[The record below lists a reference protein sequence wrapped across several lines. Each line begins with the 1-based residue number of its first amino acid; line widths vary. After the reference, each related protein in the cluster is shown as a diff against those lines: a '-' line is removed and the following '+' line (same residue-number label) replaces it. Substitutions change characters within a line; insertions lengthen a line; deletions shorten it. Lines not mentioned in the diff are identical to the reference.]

1 MHKIY
6 WDATAQPI
14 GASVADV
21 IYHLRADDADDLL
34 MDAVSVDDFEL
45 DAPEVY
51 DALDVE
57 YRMLERKMNV
67 MRRIMNRADADLKVR
82 EDNGP
87 DDMGVNITKPF
98 KRNGTQNIA
107 VIFQLTDGQTVTIVL
122 HNPDLDPA
130 NIKPDDHLLSWKW
143 MINKKDVTIV
153 VAPEKGKD
161 LNVTEVARRIMRLAS
176 KNSAAFARANAR
188 RAERIANIERQKGEI
203 SDAEKELA
211 QIESDISAAKV
222 ENEELVEQ
230 LSNKQK
236 ELKQAQDAAA
246 ERAKKAEEERQKA
259 EEEARRKAEEEQT
272 PAISKGDEKLMFPP
286 ITTWMPE
293 GFVQVMASAQRIYQR
308 DPAYRPEDSGINVVQ
323 RTLNSRKEKVFDIS
337 FTTDVEDKQ
346 GGNEEGP
353 NLIAKTKRVRLA
365 DLVVDGSNHVVGMR
379 LEYAKKFKLPYKV
392 VQSGGPKTENGEEVP
407 PLSTLDG
414 LVTYIEHDL
423 YREEPDGEKRVAEA
437 MKRLGYTA
445 FSGLD
450 ENKVTKNFVL
460 NERGKWDFWMES
472 VPFGA
477 WDTPL
482 AAELLATA
490 YRNGSLKKEAWATHP
505 LNTIEDVVKFIDEE
519 KGWMNYNAPE
529 GGRLRDALYRLDYK
543 AFKGVDG
550 KGNTV
555 EYRDD
560 PQKGWRRKV
569 NGEDS
574 PTDGSPW
581 IDAMYALSKAFKNG
595 SLEKES
601 ATNAPDE
608 KARNPAESW
617 ETRPLDTLA
626 DVIKFIDEENGWWN
640 PAKPAAQRLLEAVK
654 RLGYTSFKGVDGEG
668 SNVEFRQQDDG
679 LWNRRLNGIDTGA
692 EKGYWTS
699 AMYTLSNA
707 FKNGSLTSIDAPAKP
722 AAPGTTV
729 NEMEAEAQAVQK
741 EESEV
746 EAQNAEELSGLIKK
760 VVADQADIRN
770 AFKRPDMDRPIDI
783 VYGNEKMGIKHL
795 LQRREDDGTLSIL
808 TAEDVIQMVAKT
820 IAGGTLEPVFTSKDG
835 NGNRM
840 KISLG
845 ESEVV
850 LVKNDGE
857 NSWLLTGW
865 VLSKETLAKLKEIAP
880 DERRSAFFN
889 SAPTHTSSTT
899 SRTGVGAGVTTNT
912 NTSSG
917 SGQQNTDPQWEAD
930 KAYCERVINGELS
943 QMGEVSAVID
953 QIMDIWDRADASG
966 IAERSQLAEQAYN
979 LIEKAALEAGMAA
992 AK

>member
-45 DAPEVY
+45 DASEVLY

-122 HNPDLDPA
+122 HNPDLDPG

-188 RAERIANIERQKGEI
+188 RAERIVNIERQKGEI

-246 ERAKKAEEERQKA
+246 ERAKKAEEERKKAEEEAARKAEEERQKA
-259 EEEARRKAEEEQT
+259 EEEAKRKAEEEQ
-272 PAISKGDEKLMFPP
+272 KK
-286 ITTWMPE
+286 
-293 GFVQVMASAQRIYQR
+293 AQ
-308 DPAYRPEDSGINVVQ
+308 
-323 RTLNSRKEKVFDIS
+323 K
-337 FTTDVEDKQ
+337 
-346 GGNEEGP
+346 
-353 NLIAKTKRVRLA
+353 
-365 DLVVDGSNHVVGMR
+365 
-379 LEYAKKFKLPYKV
+379 
-392 VQSGGPKTENGEEVP
+392 
-407 PLSTLDG
+407 
-414 LVTYIEHDL
+414 
-423 YREEPDGEKRVAEA
+423 
-437 MKRLGYTA
+437 
-445 FSGLD
+445 
-450 ENKVTKNFVL
+450 
-460 NERGKWDFWMES
+460 
-472 VPFGA
+472 
-477 WDTPL
+477 
-482 AAELLATA
+482 
-490 YRNGSLKKEAWATHP
+490 
-505 LNTIEDVVKFIDEE
+505 
-519 KGWMNYNAPE
+519 
-529 GGRLRDALYRLDYK
+529 
-543 AFKGVDG
+543 
-550 KGNTV
+550 
-555 EYRDD
+555 
-560 PQKGWRRKV
+560 
-569 NGEDS
+569 
-574 PTDGSPW
+574 
-581 IDAMYALSKAFKNG
+581 
-595 SLEKES
+595 
-601 ATNAPDE
+601 
-608 KARNPAESW
+608 PAESW
-617 ETRPLDTLA
+617 KTRPLDTFE

-654 RLGYTSFKGVDGEG
+654 RFGYASFKGVDGEG
-668 SNVEFRQQDDG
+668 SNAEFRQQDDG

-692 EKGYWTS
+692 ERGYWTS
-699 AMYTLSNA
+699 AMYTLSKA
-707 FKNGSLTSIDAPAKP
+707 FKNGSLAAIDAPDKP

-729 NEMEAEAQAVQK
+729 NEMEAEAKAVQQ
-741 EESEV
+741 EEQ
-746 EAQNAEELSGLIKK
+746 QNA
-760 VVADQADIRN
+760 
-770 AFKRPDMDRPIDI
+770 
-783 VYGNEKMGIKHL
+783 
-795 LQRREDDGTLSIL
+795 
-808 TAEDVIQMVAKT
+808 
-820 IAGGTLEPVFTSKDG
+820 
-835 NGNRM
+835 
-840 KISLG
+840 
-845 ESEVV
+845 
-850 LVKNDGE
+850 
-857 NSWLLTGW
+857 
-865 VLSKETLAKLKEIAP
+865 
-880 DERRSAFFN
+880 
-889 SAPTHTSSTT
+889 
-899 SRTGVGAGVTTNT
+899 
-912 NTSSG
+912 
-917 SGQQNTDPQWEAD
+917 DPKWEAD

-966 IAERSQLAEQAYN
+966 IAERSQLVEQAYN

>member
-122 HNPDLDPA
+122 HNPDLDPG

-222 ENEELVEQ
+222 ENKELVEQ

-246 ERAKKAEEERQKA
+246 ERAKKAEEERKKA
-259 EEEARRKAEEEQT
+259 EEEAARKAEEERQKTEEEAKRAAEEEAKRKAEEEQ
-272 PAISKGDEKLMFPP
+272 KK
-286 ITTWMPE
+286 
-293 GFVQVMASAQRIYQR
+293 VQ
-308 DPAYRPEDSGINVVQ
+308 
-323 RTLNSRKEKVFDIS
+323 K
-337 FTTDVEDKQ
+337 
-346 GGNEEGP
+346 
-353 NLIAKTKRVRLA
+353 
-365 DLVVDGSNHVVGMR
+365 
-379 LEYAKKFKLPYKV
+379 
-392 VQSGGPKTENGEEVP
+392 
-407 PLSTLDG
+407 
-414 LVTYIEHDL
+414 
-423 YREEPDGEKRVAEA
+423 
-437 MKRLGYTA
+437 
-445 FSGLD
+445 
-450 ENKVTKNFVL
+450 
-460 NERGKWDFWMES
+460 
-472 VPFGA
+472 
-477 WDTPL
+477 
-482 AAELLATA
+482 
-490 YRNGSLKKEAWATHP
+490 
-505 LNTIEDVVKFIDEE
+505 
-519 KGWMNYNAPE
+519 
-529 GGRLRDALYRLDYK
+529 
-543 AFKGVDG
+543 
-550 KGNTV
+550 
-555 EYRDD
+555 
-560 PQKGWRRKV
+560 
-569 NGEDS
+569 
-574 PTDGSPW
+574 
-581 IDAMYALSKAFKNG
+581 
-595 SLEKES
+595 
-601 ATNAPDE
+601 
-608 KARNPAESW
+608 PAESW
-617 ETRPLDTLA
+617 ETRPLDTFE

-640 PAKPAAQRLLEAVK
+640 PAKPAAQRLLEAVQ

-679 LWNRRLNGIDTGA
+679 LWNRWLNGIDTGA

-820 IAGGTLEPVFTSKDG
+820 IAEGTLEPVFTSKDG

-930 KAYCERVINGELS
+930 KAYCERIINSELS

-966 IAERSQLAEQAYN
+966 IAERSQLVEQAYN
-979 LIEKAALEAGMAA
+979 LIEKTALEAGKAA
-992 AK
+992 IK

>member
-45 DAPEVY
+45 DASEVY
-51 DALDVE
+51 DALNVE

-122 HNPDLDPA
+122 HNPDLDPG

-246 ERAKKAEEERQKA
+246 ERAKKAEEERKKAEEEAARKAEEERQKA
-259 EEEARRKAEEEQT
+259 EEEAKRADEEEAKRKAEEEQ
-272 PAISKGDEKLMFPP
+272 KK
-286 ITTWMPE
+286 
-293 GFVQVMASAQRIYQR
+293 AQ
-308 DPAYRPEDSGINVVQ
+308 
-323 RTLNSRKEKVFDIS
+323 K
-337 FTTDVEDKQ
+337 
-346 GGNEEGP
+346 
-353 NLIAKTKRVRLA
+353 
-365 DLVVDGSNHVVGMR
+365 
-379 LEYAKKFKLPYKV
+379 
-392 VQSGGPKTENGEEVP
+392 
-407 PLSTLDG
+407 
-414 LVTYIEHDL
+414 
-423 YREEPDGEKRVAEA
+423 
-437 MKRLGYTA
+437 
-445 FSGLD
+445 
-450 ENKVTKNFVL
+450 
-460 NERGKWDFWMES
+460 
-472 VPFGA
+472 
-477 WDTPL
+477 
-482 AAELLATA
+482 
-490 YRNGSLKKEAWATHP
+490 
-505 LNTIEDVVKFIDEE
+505 
-519 KGWMNYNAPE
+519 
-529 GGRLRDALYRLDYK
+529 
-543 AFKGVDG
+543 
-550 KGNTV
+550 
-555 EYRDD
+555 
-560 PQKGWRRKV
+560 
-569 NGEDS
+569 
-574 PTDGSPW
+574 
-581 IDAMYALSKAFKNG
+581 
-595 SLEKES
+595 
-601 ATNAPDE
+601 
-608 KARNPAESW
+608 PAESW
-617 ETRPLDTLA
+617 KTRPLDTFE

-654 RLGYTSFKGVDGEG
+654 RLGYASFKGGDGEG
-668 SNVEFRQQDDG
+668 SNAEFRQQDDG

-692 EKGYWTS
+692 ERGYWTS
-699 AMYTLSNA
+699 AMYTLSKA
-707 FKNGSLTSIDAPAKP
+707 FKNGSLAAIDAPDKP

-729 NEMEAEAQAVQK
+729 NEMEAEAKAVQQ
-741 EESEV
+741 EEQ
-746 EAQNAEELSGLIKK
+746 QNA
-760 VVADQADIRN
+760 
-770 AFKRPDMDRPIDI
+770 
-783 VYGNEKMGIKHL
+783 
-795 LQRREDDGTLSIL
+795 
-808 TAEDVIQMVAKT
+808 
-820 IAGGTLEPVFTSKDG
+820 
-835 NGNRM
+835 
-840 KISLG
+840 
-845 ESEVV
+845 
-850 LVKNDGE
+850 
-857 NSWLLTGW
+857 
-865 VLSKETLAKLKEIAP
+865 
-880 DERRSAFFN
+880 
-889 SAPTHTSSTT
+889 
-899 SRTGVGAGVTTNT
+899 
-912 NTSSG
+912 
-917 SGQQNTDPQWEAD
+917 DPKWEAD

-966 IAERSQLAEQAYN
+966 IAERSQLVEQAYN

>member
-45 DAPEVY
+45 DASEVY

-67 MRRIMNRADADLKVR
+67 LRRVMNRADADLKVR

-98 KRNGTQNIA
+98 KRNGTKNIA

-122 HNPDLDPA
+122 HNPDLDPG

-246 ERAKKAEEERQKA
+246 ERAKKAEEEAK
-259 EEEARRKAEEEQT
+259 RKAEEEQ
-272 PAISKGDEKLMFPP
+272 KK
-286 ITTWMPE
+286 
-293 GFVQVMASAQRIYQR
+293 AQ
-308 DPAYRPEDSGINVVQ
+308 
-323 RTLNSRKEKVFDIS
+323 K
-337 FTTDVEDKQ
+337 
-346 GGNEEGP
+346 
-353 NLIAKTKRVRLA
+353 
-365 DLVVDGSNHVVGMR
+365 
-379 LEYAKKFKLPYKV
+379 
-392 VQSGGPKTENGEEVP
+392 
-407 PLSTLDG
+407 
-414 LVTYIEHDL
+414 
-423 YREEPDGEKRVAEA
+423 
-437 MKRLGYTA
+437 
-445 FSGLD
+445 
-450 ENKVTKNFVL
+450 
-460 NERGKWDFWMES
+460 
-472 VPFGA
+472 
-477 WDTPL
+477 
-482 AAELLATA
+482 
-490 YRNGSLKKEAWATHP
+490 
-505 LNTIEDVVKFIDEE
+505 
-519 KGWMNYNAPE
+519 
-529 GGRLRDALYRLDYK
+529 
-543 AFKGVDG
+543 
-550 KGNTV
+550 
-555 EYRDD
+555 
-560 PQKGWRRKV
+560 
-569 NGEDS
+569 
-574 PTDGSPW
+574 
-581 IDAMYALSKAFKNG
+581 
-595 SLEKES
+595 
-601 ATNAPDE
+601 
-608 KARNPAESW
+608 PAESW
-617 ETRPLDTLA
+617 ETRPLDTFE

-654 RLGYTSFKGVDGEG
+654 RLGYASFKGVDGEG
-668 SNVEFRQQDDG
+668 SNAEFRQQDDG

-692 EKGYWTS
+692 ERGYWTS
-699 AMYTLSNA
+699 AMYTLSKA
-707 FKNGSLTSIDAPAKP
+707 FKNGSLAAIDAPDKP

-729 NEMEAEAQAVQK
+729 NEMEAEAKAVQQ
-741 EESEV
+741 EEQ
-746 EAQNAEELSGLIKK
+746 QNA
-760 VVADQADIRN
+760 
-770 AFKRPDMDRPIDI
+770 
-783 VYGNEKMGIKHL
+783 
-795 LQRREDDGTLSIL
+795 
-808 TAEDVIQMVAKT
+808 
-820 IAGGTLEPVFTSKDG
+820 
-835 NGNRM
+835 
-840 KISLG
+840 
-845 ESEVV
+845 
-850 LVKNDGE
+850 
-857 NSWLLTGW
+857 
-865 VLSKETLAKLKEIAP
+865 
-880 DERRSAFFN
+880 
-889 SAPTHTSSTT
+889 
-899 SRTGVGAGVTTNT
+899 
-912 NTSSG
+912 
-917 SGQQNTDPQWEAD
+917 DPQWEAD

-966 IAERSQLAEQAYN
+966 IAERSQLVEQAYN

>member
-246 ERAKKAEEERQKA
+246 ERAKKAEEERKKAEEEAARKAEEERQKA
-259 EEEARRKAEEEQT
+259 EEEAKRAAEEEAKRKAEEEQ
-272 PAISKGDEKLMFPP
+272 KK
-286 ITTWMPE
+286 
-293 GFVQVMASAQRIYQR
+293 AQ
-308 DPAYRPEDSGINVVQ
+308 
-323 RTLNSRKEKVFDIS
+323 K
-337 FTTDVEDKQ
+337 
-346 GGNEEGP
+346 
-353 NLIAKTKRVRLA
+353 
-365 DLVVDGSNHVVGMR
+365 
-379 LEYAKKFKLPYKV
+379 
-392 VQSGGPKTENGEEVP
+392 
-407 PLSTLDG
+407 
-414 LVTYIEHDL
+414 
-423 YREEPDGEKRVAEA
+423 
-437 MKRLGYTA
+437 
-445 FSGLD
+445 
-450 ENKVTKNFVL
+450 
-460 NERGKWDFWMES
+460 
-472 VPFGA
+472 
-477 WDTPL
+477 
-482 AAELLATA
+482 
-490 YRNGSLKKEAWATHP
+490 
-505 LNTIEDVVKFIDEE
+505 
-519 KGWMNYNAPE
+519 
-529 GGRLRDALYRLDYK
+529 
-543 AFKGVDG
+543 
-550 KGNTV
+550 
-555 EYRDD
+555 
-560 PQKGWRRKV
+560 
-569 NGEDS
+569 
-574 PTDGSPW
+574 
-581 IDAMYALSKAFKNG
+581 
-595 SLEKES
+595 
-601 ATNAPDE
+601 
-608 KARNPAESW
+608 PAESW
-617 ETRPLDTLA
+617 ETRPLDTFE

-640 PAKPAAQRLLEAVK
+640 PAKLAAQRLLEAVK

-795 LQRREDDGTLSIL
+795 LQRREEDGTLSIL

-820 IAGGTLEPVFTSKDG
+820 IAEGTLEPVFTSKDG

-966 IAERSQLAEQAYN
+966 IAERSQLVEQAYN
-979 LIEKAALEAGMAA
+979 LIEKTALEAGKAA
-992 AK
+992 IK

>member
-6 WDATAQPI
+6 WDANAQPI
-14 GASVADV
+14 GTSVADV
-21 IYHLRADDADDLL
+21 VYHLRADDSDDLL
-34 MDAVSVDDFEL
+34 MDSVSVEDFEF
-45 DAPEVY
+45 DATEVYTY

-57 YRMLERKMNV
+57 YKMLERKMNV
-67 MRRIMNRADADLKVR
+67 MRRVMNRADADLKVR

-122 HNPDLDPA
+122 HNPDLDPG

-230 LSNKQK
+230 LSNRQK

-246 ERAKKAEEERQKA
+246 ERAKKAEEERKKAEEEAARKAEEERQKA
-259 EEEARRKAEEEQT
+259 EEEAKRAAEEEAKRKAEEEQ
-272 PAISKGDEKLMFPP
+272 KK
-286 ITTWMPE
+286 
-293 GFVQVMASAQRIYQR
+293 AQ
-308 DPAYRPEDSGINVVQ
+308 
-323 RTLNSRKEKVFDIS
+323 K
-337 FTTDVEDKQ
+337 
-346 GGNEEGP
+346 
-353 NLIAKTKRVRLA
+353 
-365 DLVVDGSNHVVGMR
+365 
-379 LEYAKKFKLPYKV
+379 
-392 VQSGGPKTENGEEVP
+392 
-407 PLSTLDG
+407 
-414 LVTYIEHDL
+414 
-423 YREEPDGEKRVAEA
+423 
-437 MKRLGYTA
+437 
-445 FSGLD
+445 
-450 ENKVTKNFVL
+450 
-460 NERGKWDFWMES
+460 
-472 VPFGA
+472 
-477 WDTPL
+477 
-482 AAELLATA
+482 
-490 YRNGSLKKEAWATHP
+490 
-505 LNTIEDVVKFIDEE
+505 
-519 KGWMNYNAPE
+519 
-529 GGRLRDALYRLDYK
+529 
-543 AFKGVDG
+543 
-550 KGNTV
+550 
-555 EYRDD
+555 
-560 PQKGWRRKV
+560 
-569 NGEDS
+569 
-574 PTDGSPW
+574 
-581 IDAMYALSKAFKNG
+581 
-595 SLEKES
+595 
-601 ATNAPDE
+601 
-608 KARNPAESW
+608 PAESW
-617 ETRPLDTLA
+617 ETRPLDTFE

-741 EESEV
+741 EESEA

-795 LQRREDDGTLSIL
+795 LQRREEDGTLSIL

-820 IAGGTLEPVFTSKDG
+820 IAEGTLQPVFTSKDG
-835 NGNRM
+835 NGDRT

-850 LVKNDGE
+850 LVKNSGE

-899 SRTGVGAGVTTNT
+899 SRTSVVAGVTTNT
-912 NTSSG
+912 NTSSDN
-917 SGQQNTDPQWEAD
+917 GQQNADPQWAAD
-930 KAYCERVINGELS
+930 KAYCERVLNGEFA
-943 QMGEVSAVID
+943 QMGEASDVID

>member
-161 LNVTEVARRIMRLAS
+161 LNVNEVARRIMRLAS

-246 ERAKKAEEERQKA
+246 ERAKKAEEERKKAEEEAARKAEEERQKA
-259 EEEARRKAEEEQT
+259 EEEAKRAAEEEAKRKAEEEQ
-272 PAISKGDEKLMFPP
+272 KK
-286 ITTWMPE
+286 
-293 GFVQVMASAQRIYQR
+293 AQ
-308 DPAYRPEDSGINVVQ
+308 
-323 RTLNSRKEKVFDIS
+323 K
-337 FTTDVEDKQ
+337 
-346 GGNEEGP
+346 
-353 NLIAKTKRVRLA
+353 
-365 DLVVDGSNHVVGMR
+365 
-379 LEYAKKFKLPYKV
+379 
-392 VQSGGPKTENGEEVP
+392 
-407 PLSTLDG
+407 
-414 LVTYIEHDL
+414 
-423 YREEPDGEKRVAEA
+423 
-437 MKRLGYTA
+437 
-445 FSGLD
+445 
-450 ENKVTKNFVL
+450 
-460 NERGKWDFWMES
+460 
-472 VPFGA
+472 
-477 WDTPL
+477 
-482 AAELLATA
+482 
-490 YRNGSLKKEAWATHP
+490 
-505 LNTIEDVVKFIDEE
+505 
-519 KGWMNYNAPE
+519 
-529 GGRLRDALYRLDYK
+529 
-543 AFKGVDG
+543 
-550 KGNTV
+550 
-555 EYRDD
+555 
-560 PQKGWRRKV
+560 
-569 NGEDS
+569 
-574 PTDGSPW
+574 
-581 IDAMYALSKAFKNG
+581 
-595 SLEKES
+595 
-601 ATNAPDE
+601 
-608 KARNPAESW
+608 PAESC
-617 ETRPLDTLA
+617 ETRPLDTFE

-795 LQRREDDGTLSIL
+795 LQRREEDGTLSIL

-820 IAGGTLEPVFTSKDG
+820 IAEGTLEPVFTSKDG

-930 KAYCERVINGELS
+930 KAYCERIINSELS

-966 IAERSQLAEQAYN
+966 IAERSQLVEQAYN
-979 LIEKAALEAGMAA
+979 LIEKTALEAGKAA
-992 AK
+992 IK

>member
-6 WDATAQPI
+6 WDANAQPI
-14 GASVADV
+14 GTSVADV
-21 IYHLRADDADDLL
+21 VYHLRADDSDDLL
-34 MDAVSVDDFEL
+34 MDSVSVEDFEF
-45 DAPEVY
+45 DATEVYTY

-57 YRMLERKMNV
+57 YKMLERKMNV
-67 MRRIMNRADADLKVR
+67 MRRVMNRADADLKVR

-122 HNPDLDPA
+122 HNPDLDPG

-188 RAERIANIERQKGEI
+188 RAERIANIEKQKGEI

-211 QIESDISAAKV
+211 QIESDISAAQV

-323 RTLNSRKEKVFDIS
+323 RTLNGRKEKVFDIS

-392 VQSGGPKTENGEEVP
+392 VQSGPKTENGEEVP

-519 KGWMNYNAPE
+519 KGWLNYNAPE
-529 GGRLRDALYRLDYK
+529 GHRLRDALYRLDYK

-574 PTDGSPW
+574 PTDGNPW
-581 IDAMYALSKAFKNG
+581 IYAMYALSKAFKNG

-626 DVIKFIDEENGWWN
+626 DVVKFIDDESGWWN

-679 LWNRRLNGIDTGA
+679 LWNRTLNGLDTGA

-699 AMYTLSNA
+699 AMYTLSKA
-707 FKNGSLTSIDAPAKP
+707 FKNGSLAAIDAPDKP

-729 NEMEAEAQAVQK
+729 HEMEAEAKAVQQ
-741 EESEV
+741 EEQ
-746 EAQNAEELSGLIKK
+746 QNA
-760 VVADQADIRN
+760 
-770 AFKRPDMDRPIDI
+770 
-783 VYGNEKMGIKHL
+783 
-795 LQRREDDGTLSIL
+795 
-808 TAEDVIQMVAKT
+808 
-820 IAGGTLEPVFTSKDG
+820 
-835 NGNRM
+835 
-840 KISLG
+840 
-845 ESEVV
+845 
-850 LVKNDGE
+850 
-857 NSWLLTGW
+857 
-865 VLSKETLAKLKEIAP
+865 
-880 DERRSAFFN
+880 
-889 SAPTHTSSTT
+889 
-899 SRTGVGAGVTTNT
+899 
-912 NTSSG
+912 
-917 SGQQNTDPQWEAD
+917 DPQWEAD

>member
-246 ERAKKAEEERQKA
+246 ERAKKAEEERKKAEEEAARKAEEERQKA
-259 EEEARRKAEEEQT
+259 EEEAKRAAEEEAKRKAEEEQ
-272 PAISKGDEKLMFPP
+272 KK
-286 ITTWMPE
+286 
-293 GFVQVMASAQRIYQR
+293 AQ
-308 DPAYRPEDSGINVVQ
+308 
-323 RTLNSRKEKVFDIS
+323 K
-337 FTTDVEDKQ
+337 
-346 GGNEEGP
+346 
-353 NLIAKTKRVRLA
+353 
-365 DLVVDGSNHVVGMR
+365 
-379 LEYAKKFKLPYKV
+379 
-392 VQSGGPKTENGEEVP
+392 
-407 PLSTLDG
+407 
-414 LVTYIEHDL
+414 
-423 YREEPDGEKRVAEA
+423 
-437 MKRLGYTA
+437 
-445 FSGLD
+445 
-450 ENKVTKNFVL
+450 
-460 NERGKWDFWMES
+460 
-472 VPFGA
+472 
-477 WDTPL
+477 
-482 AAELLATA
+482 
-490 YRNGSLKKEAWATHP
+490 
-505 LNTIEDVVKFIDEE
+505 
-519 KGWMNYNAPE
+519 
-529 GGRLRDALYRLDYK
+529 
-543 AFKGVDG
+543 
-550 KGNTV
+550 
-555 EYRDD
+555 
-560 PQKGWRRKV
+560 
-569 NGEDS
+569 
-574 PTDGSPW
+574 
-581 IDAMYALSKAFKNG
+581 
-595 SLEKES
+595 
-601 ATNAPDE
+601 
-608 KARNPAESW
+608 PAESW
-617 ETRPLDTLA
+617 ETRPLDTFE

-640 PAKPAAQRLLEAVK
+640 PAKLAAQRLLEAVK

-795 LQRREDDGTLSIL
+795 LQRREEDGTLSIL

-820 IAGGTLEPVFTSKDG
+820 IAEGTLEPVFTSKDG

-930 KAYCERVINGELS
+930 KAYCERIINSELS

-966 IAERSQLAEQAYN
+966 IAERSQLVEQAYN
-979 LIEKAALEAGMAA
+979 LIEKTALEAGKAA
-992 AK
+992 IK

>member
-14 GASVADV
+14 GASFADV

-45 DAPEVY
+45 DAAEVY
-51 DALDVE
+51 DALDVK

-122 HNPDLDPA
+122 HNPDLDPG

-161 LNVTEVARRIMRLAS
+161 LNVNEVARRIMRLAS

-188 RAERIANIERQKGEI
+188 RAERIANIEKQKGEI

-211 QIESDISAAKV
+211 QIESDISAAQV

-230 LSNKQK
+230 LSNKQT

-246 ERAKKAEEERQKA
+246 ERAKKAEEERKKAEEEAARKAEEERQKA
-259 EEEARRKAEEEQT
+259 EEEAKRKAEEEQ
-272 PAISKGDEKLMFPP
+272 KK
-286 ITTWMPE
+286 
-293 GFVQVMASAQRIYQR
+293 AQ
-308 DPAYRPEDSGINVVQ
+308 
-323 RTLNSRKEKVFDIS
+323 K
-337 FTTDVEDKQ
+337 
-346 GGNEEGP
+346 
-353 NLIAKTKRVRLA
+353 
-365 DLVVDGSNHVVGMR
+365 
-379 LEYAKKFKLPYKV
+379 
-392 VQSGGPKTENGEEVP
+392 
-407 PLSTLDG
+407 
-414 LVTYIEHDL
+414 
-423 YREEPDGEKRVAEA
+423 
-437 MKRLGYTA
+437 
-445 FSGLD
+445 
-450 ENKVTKNFVL
+450 
-460 NERGKWDFWMES
+460 
-472 VPFGA
+472 
-477 WDTPL
+477 
-482 AAELLATA
+482 
-490 YRNGSLKKEAWATHP
+490 
-505 LNTIEDVVKFIDEE
+505 
-519 KGWMNYNAPE
+519 
-529 GGRLRDALYRLDYK
+529 
-543 AFKGVDG
+543 
-550 KGNTV
+550 
-555 EYRDD
+555 
-560 PQKGWRRKV
+560 
-569 NGEDS
+569 
-574 PTDGSPW
+574 
-581 IDAMYALSKAFKNG
+581 
-595 SLEKES
+595 
-601 ATNAPDE
+601 
-608 KARNPAESW
+608 PAESW
-617 ETRPLDTLA
+617 ETRPLDTFE

-820 IAGGTLEPVFTSKDG
+820 IAEGTLEPVFTSKDG

-966 IAERSQLAEQAYN
+966 IAERSQLVEQAYN
-979 LIEKAALEAGMAA
+979 LIEKTALEAGKAA
-992 AK
+992 IK

>member
-45 DAPEVY
+45 DASEVY
-51 DALDVE
+51 DALDVK

-122 HNPDLDPA
+122 HNPDLDPG

-246 ERAKKAEEERQKA
+246 ERAKKAEEERKKAEEEAARKAEEERQKA
-259 EEEARRKAEEEQT
+259 EEEAKRKAEEEQ
-272 PAISKGDEKLMFPP
+272 KK
-286 ITTWMPE
+286 
-293 GFVQVMASAQRIYQR
+293 AQ
-308 DPAYRPEDSGINVVQ
+308 
-323 RTLNSRKEKVFDIS
+323 K
-337 FTTDVEDKQ
+337 
-346 GGNEEGP
+346 
-353 NLIAKTKRVRLA
+353 
-365 DLVVDGSNHVVGMR
+365 
-379 LEYAKKFKLPYKV
+379 
-392 VQSGGPKTENGEEVP
+392 
-407 PLSTLDG
+407 
-414 LVTYIEHDL
+414 
-423 YREEPDGEKRVAEA
+423 
-437 MKRLGYTA
+437 
-445 FSGLD
+445 
-450 ENKVTKNFVL
+450 
-460 NERGKWDFWMES
+460 
-472 VPFGA
+472 
-477 WDTPL
+477 
-482 AAELLATA
+482 
-490 YRNGSLKKEAWATHP
+490 
-505 LNTIEDVVKFIDEE
+505 
-519 KGWMNYNAPE
+519 
-529 GGRLRDALYRLDYK
+529 
-543 AFKGVDG
+543 
-550 KGNTV
+550 
-555 EYRDD
+555 
-560 PQKGWRRKV
+560 
-569 NGEDS
+569 
-574 PTDGSPW
+574 
-581 IDAMYALSKAFKNG
+581 
-595 SLEKES
+595 
-601 ATNAPDE
+601 
-608 KARNPAESW
+608 PAESW
-617 ETRPLDTLA
+617 ETRPLDTFEE
-626 DVIKFIDEENGWWN
+626 VIKFIDEENGWWN

-707 FKNGSLTSIDAPAKP
+707 FKNGSLTSIDTPAKP

-795 LQRREDDGTLSIL
+795 LQRREEDGTLSIL

-820 IAGGTLEPVFTSKDG
+820 IAEGTLEPVFTSKDG

-889 SAPTHTSSTT
+889 SAPTHTSPTT

-930 KAYCERVINGELS
+930 KAYCERIINSELS

-966 IAERSQLAEQAYN
+966 IAERSQLVEQAYN
-979 LIEKAALEAGMAA
+979 LIEKTALEAGKAA
-992 AK
+992 IK

>member
-6 WDATAQPI
+6 WDANAQPI
-14 GASVADV
+14 GTSVADV
-21 IYHLRADDADDLL
+21 VYHLRADDSDDLL
-34 MDAVSVDDFEL
+34 MDSVSVEDFEF
-45 DAPEVY
+45 DATEVYTY

-57 YRMLERKMNV
+57 YKMLERKMNV
-67 MRRIMNRADADLKVR
+67 MRRVMNRADADLKVR

-122 HNPDLDPA
+122 HNPDLDPG

-211 QIESDISAAKV
+211 QIESDISVAKV

-246 ERAKKAEEERQKA
+246 ERAKKAAEERKKAEEEAARKAEEERQKA
-259 EEEARRKAEEEQT
+259 EEEAKRAAEEEAKRKAEEEQ
-272 PAISKGDEKLMFPP
+272 KK
-286 ITTWMPE
+286 
-293 GFVQVMASAQRIYQR
+293 AQ
-308 DPAYRPEDSGINVVQ
+308 
-323 RTLNSRKEKVFDIS
+323 K
-337 FTTDVEDKQ
+337 
-346 GGNEEGP
+346 
-353 NLIAKTKRVRLA
+353 
-365 DLVVDGSNHVVGMR
+365 
-379 LEYAKKFKLPYKV
+379 
-392 VQSGGPKTENGEEVP
+392 
-407 PLSTLDG
+407 
-414 LVTYIEHDL
+414 
-423 YREEPDGEKRVAEA
+423 
-437 MKRLGYTA
+437 
-445 FSGLD
+445 
-450 ENKVTKNFVL
+450 
-460 NERGKWDFWMES
+460 
-472 VPFGA
+472 
-477 WDTPL
+477 
-482 AAELLATA
+482 
-490 YRNGSLKKEAWATHP
+490 
-505 LNTIEDVVKFIDEE
+505 
-519 KGWMNYNAPE
+519 
-529 GGRLRDALYRLDYK
+529 
-543 AFKGVDG
+543 
-550 KGNTV
+550 
-555 EYRDD
+555 
-560 PQKGWRRKV
+560 
-569 NGEDS
+569 
-574 PTDGSPW
+574 
-581 IDAMYALSKAFKNG
+581 
-595 SLEKES
+595 
-601 ATNAPDE
+601 
-608 KARNPAESW
+608 PAESW
-617 ETRPLDTLA
+617 ETRPLDTFEE
-626 DVIKFIDEENGWWN
+626 VIKFIDEENGWWN

-795 LQRREDDGTLSIL
+795 LQRREEDGTLSIL

-820 IAGGTLEPVFTSKDG
+820 IAEGTLEPVFTSKDG

-966 IAERSQLAEQAYN
+966 IAERSQLVEQAYN
-979 LIEKAALEAGMAA
+979 LIEKAALEAGKAA
-992 AK
+992 IK

>member
-122 HNPDLDPA
+122 HNPDLDPG

-246 ERAKKAEEERQKA
+246 ERAKKAEEERKKAEEEAARKAEEERQKA
-259 EEEARRKAEEEQT
+259 EEEAKRAAEEEAKRKAEEEQ
-272 PAISKGDEKLMFPP
+272 KK
-286 ITTWMPE
+286 
-293 GFVQVMASAQRIYQR
+293 AQ
-308 DPAYRPEDSGINVVQ
+308 
-323 RTLNSRKEKVFDIS
+323 K
-337 FTTDVEDKQ
+337 
-346 GGNEEGP
+346 
-353 NLIAKTKRVRLA
+353 
-365 DLVVDGSNHVVGMR
+365 
-379 LEYAKKFKLPYKV
+379 
-392 VQSGGPKTENGEEVP
+392 
-407 PLSTLDG
+407 
-414 LVTYIEHDL
+414 
-423 YREEPDGEKRVAEA
+423 
-437 MKRLGYTA
+437 
-445 FSGLD
+445 
-450 ENKVTKNFVL
+450 
-460 NERGKWDFWMES
+460 
-472 VPFGA
+472 
-477 WDTPL
+477 
-482 AAELLATA
+482 
-490 YRNGSLKKEAWATHP
+490 
-505 LNTIEDVVKFIDEE
+505 
-519 KGWMNYNAPE
+519 
-529 GGRLRDALYRLDYK
+529 
-543 AFKGVDG
+543 
-550 KGNTV
+550 
-555 EYRDD
+555 
-560 PQKGWRRKV
+560 
-569 NGEDS
+569 
-574 PTDGSPW
+574 
-581 IDAMYALSKAFKNG
+581 
-595 SLEKES
+595 
-601 ATNAPDE
+601 
-608 KARNPAESW
+608 PAESW
-617 ETRPLDTLA
+617 ETRPLDTFE

-795 LQRREDDGTLSIL
+795 LQRREEDGTLSIL

-820 IAGGTLEPVFTSKDG
+820 IAEGTLEPVFTSKDG

-930 KAYCERVINGELS
+930 KAYCERIINSELS

-966 IAERSQLAEQAYN
+966 IAERSQLVEQAYN
-979 LIEKAALEAGMAA
+979 LIEKTALEAGKAA
-992 AK
+992 IK

>member
-6 WDATAQPI
+6 WDATAQPV

-122 HNPDLDPA
+122 HNPDLDPG

-246 ERAKKAEEERQKA
+246 ERAKKAEEERKKAEEEAARKAEEERQKA
-259 EEEARRKAEEEQT
+259 EEEAKRAAEEEAKRKAEEEQ
-272 PAISKGDEKLMFPP
+272 KK
-286 ITTWMPE
+286 
-293 GFVQVMASAQRIYQR
+293 AQ
-308 DPAYRPEDSGINVVQ
+308 
-323 RTLNSRKEKVFDIS
+323 K
-337 FTTDVEDKQ
+337 
-346 GGNEEGP
+346 
-353 NLIAKTKRVRLA
+353 
-365 DLVVDGSNHVVGMR
+365 
-379 LEYAKKFKLPYKV
+379 
-392 VQSGGPKTENGEEVP
+392 
-407 PLSTLDG
+407 
-414 LVTYIEHDL
+414 
-423 YREEPDGEKRVAEA
+423 
-437 MKRLGYTA
+437 
-445 FSGLD
+445 
-450 ENKVTKNFVL
+450 
-460 NERGKWDFWMES
+460 
-472 VPFGA
+472 
-477 WDTPL
+477 
-482 AAELLATA
+482 
-490 YRNGSLKKEAWATHP
+490 
-505 LNTIEDVVKFIDEE
+505 
-519 KGWMNYNAPE
+519 
-529 GGRLRDALYRLDYK
+529 
-543 AFKGVDG
+543 
-550 KGNTV
+550 
-555 EYRDD
+555 
-560 PQKGWRRKV
+560 
-569 NGEDS
+569 
-574 PTDGSPW
+574 
-581 IDAMYALSKAFKNG
+581 
-595 SLEKES
+595 
-601 ATNAPDE
+601 
-608 KARNPAESW
+608 PAESW
-617 ETRPLDTLA
+617 ETRPLDTFE

-654 RLGYTSFKGVDGEG
+654 RFGYASFKGVDGEG
-668 SNVEFRQQDDG
+668 SNAEFRQQDDG

-795 LQRREDDGTLSIL
+795 LQRREEDGTLSIL
-808 TAEDVIQMVAKT
+808 TAEDVIQMAAKT
-820 IAGGTLEPVFTSKDG
+820 IAEGTLEPVFTSKDG

-930 KAYCERVINGELS
+930 KAYCERIINSELS

-966 IAERSQLAEQAYN
+966 IAERSQLVEQAYN
-979 LIEKAALEAGMAA
+979 LIEKTALEAGKAA
-992 AK
+992 IK

>member
-14 GASVADV
+14 GASFADV

-45 DAPEVY
+45 DAAEVY

-143 MINKKDVTIV
+143 MINKKGVTIV

-246 ERAKKAEEERQKA
+246 ERAKKAEEERKKAEEEAARKAEEERQKA
-259 EEEARRKAEEEQT
+259 EEEAKRAAEEEAKRKAEEEQ
-272 PAISKGDEKLMFPP
+272 KK
-286 ITTWMPE
+286 
-293 GFVQVMASAQRIYQR
+293 AQ
-308 DPAYRPEDSGINVVQ
+308 
-323 RTLNSRKEKVFDIS
+323 K
-337 FTTDVEDKQ
+337 
-346 GGNEEGP
+346 
-353 NLIAKTKRVRLA
+353 
-365 DLVVDGSNHVVGMR
+365 
-379 LEYAKKFKLPYKV
+379 
-392 VQSGGPKTENGEEVP
+392 
-407 PLSTLDG
+407 
-414 LVTYIEHDL
+414 
-423 YREEPDGEKRVAEA
+423 
-437 MKRLGYTA
+437 
-445 FSGLD
+445 
-450 ENKVTKNFVL
+450 
-460 NERGKWDFWMES
+460 
-472 VPFGA
+472 
-477 WDTPL
+477 
-482 AAELLATA
+482 
-490 YRNGSLKKEAWATHP
+490 
-505 LNTIEDVVKFIDEE
+505 
-519 KGWMNYNAPE
+519 
-529 GGRLRDALYRLDYK
+529 
-543 AFKGVDG
+543 
-550 KGNTV
+550 
-555 EYRDD
+555 
-560 PQKGWRRKV
+560 
-569 NGEDS
+569 
-574 PTDGSPW
+574 
-581 IDAMYALSKAFKNG
+581 
-595 SLEKES
+595 
-601 ATNAPDE
+601 
-608 KARNPAESW
+608 PAESW
-617 ETRPLDTLA
+617 ETRPLDTFE

-679 LWNRRLNGIDTGA
+679 LWDRRLNGIDTGA

-760 VVADQADIRN
+760 VVVDQADIRN

-820 IAGGTLEPVFTSKDG
+820 IAEGTLEPVFTSKDG

-953 QIMDIWDRADASG
+953 KIMDIWDRADASG
-966 IAERSQLAEQAYN
+966 IAERSQLVEQAYN
-979 LIEKAALEAGMAA
+979 LIEKTALEAGKAA
-992 AK
+992 IK

>member
-6 WDATAQPI
+6 WDANAQPI
-14 GASVADV
+14 GTSVADV
-21 IYHLRADDADDLL
+21 VYHLRADDSDDLL
-34 MDAVSVDDFEL
+34 MDSVSVEDFEF
-45 DAPEVY
+45 DATEVYTY

-57 YRMLERKMNV
+57 YKMLERKMNV
-67 MRRIMNRADADLKVR
+67 MRRVMNRADADLKVR

-122 HNPDLDPA
+122 HNPDLDPG

-188 RAERIANIERQKGEI
+188 RAERIANIEKQKGEI

-211 QIESDISAAKV
+211 QIESDISAAQV

-323 RTLNSRKEKVFDIS
+323 RTLNGRKEKVFDIS

-392 VQSGGPKTENGEEVP
+392 VQSGPKTENGEEVP

-423 YREEPDGEKRVAEA
+423 YREEPDGEKRIAEA

-477 WDTPL
+477 RDTPL

-519 KGWMNYNAPE
+519 KGWLNYNAPE
-529 GGRLRDALYRLDYK
+529 GHRLRDALYRLDYK

-574 PTDGSPW
+574 PTDGNPW
-581 IDAMYALSKAFKNG
+581 IYAMYALSKAFKNG

-626 DVIKFIDEENGWWN
+626 DVVKFIDDESGWWN

-679 LWNRRLNGIDTGA
+679 LWNRTLNGLDTGA

-699 AMYTLSNA
+699 AMYTLSKA
-707 FKNGSLTSIDAPAKP
+707 FKNGSLAAIDAPDKP

-729 NEMEAEAQAVQK
+729 NEMEAEAKAVQQ
-741 EESEV
+741 EEQ
-746 EAQNAEELSGLIKK
+746 QNA
-760 VVADQADIRN
+760 
-770 AFKRPDMDRPIDI
+770 
-783 VYGNEKMGIKHL
+783 
-795 LQRREDDGTLSIL
+795 
-808 TAEDVIQMVAKT
+808 
-820 IAGGTLEPVFTSKDG
+820 
-835 NGNRM
+835 
-840 KISLG
+840 
-845 ESEVV
+845 
-850 LVKNDGE
+850 
-857 NSWLLTGW
+857 
-865 VLSKETLAKLKEIAP
+865 
-880 DERRSAFFN
+880 
-889 SAPTHTSSTT
+889 
-899 SRTGVGAGVTTNT
+899 
-912 NTSSG
+912 
-917 SGQQNTDPQWEAD
+917 DPQWEAD

>member
-1 MHKIY
+1 MTRSALKSRTFKRKLTRLTRRKRVVTMHKIY

-14 GASVADV
+14 GASFADV

-45 DAPEVY
+45 DAAEVY

-122 HNPDLDPA
+122 HNPDLDPG

-161 LNVTEVARRIMRLAS
+161 LNVNEVARRIMRLAS

-188 RAERIANIERQKGEI
+188 RAERIANIEKQKGEI

-211 QIESDISAAKV
+211 QIESDISAAQV

-230 LSNKQK
+230 LSNKQT

-626 DVIKFIDEENGWWN
+626 DVVKFIDDESGWWN

-679 LWNRRLNGIDTGA
+679 LWNRTLNGLDTGA

-699 AMYTLSNA
+699 AMYTLSKA
-707 FKNGSLTSIDAPAKP
+707 FKNGSLAAIDAPDKP

-729 NEMEAEAQAVQK
+729 NEMEAEAKAVQQ
-741 EESEV
+741 EEQ
-746 EAQNAEELSGLIKK
+746 QNA
-760 VVADQADIRN
+760 
-770 AFKRPDMDRPIDI
+770 
-783 VYGNEKMGIKHL
+783 
-795 LQRREDDGTLSIL
+795 
-808 TAEDVIQMVAKT
+808 
-820 IAGGTLEPVFTSKDG
+820 
-835 NGNRM
+835 
-840 KISLG
+840 
-845 ESEVV
+845 
-850 LVKNDGE
+850 
-857 NSWLLTGW
+857 
-865 VLSKETLAKLKEIAP
+865 
-880 DERRSAFFN
+880 
-889 SAPTHTSSTT
+889 
-899 SRTGVGAGVTTNT
+899 
-912 NTSSG
+912 
-917 SGQQNTDPQWEAD
+917 DPQWEAD